1 MPNTILTADEIA
13 TIGAKLVGADL
24 GLSNLFSRDV
34 AADFGGGKGETIRV
48 RVPGAVPSRERAA
61 DDTTTP
67 LAVDTI
73 SEQSISVEL
82 STLAY
87 SNVAISVADAELNLV
102 DFAKQVLYPQT
113 RSVTRK
119 VETEAA
125 AALLATPATTLA
137 YTAATP
143 AKLFTQLRKTLRDR
157 GVDAES
163 KIVAVVGSSVY
174 ADILDAPVGSGFD
187 SNGTTVRGIEI
198 HESSRV
204 PADNVVAFVKEA
216 FSLVVR
222 APEPPAGAPYA
233 ASVRAEGDSPFALTH
248 IQAFDV
254 ATGSDRSIVEALVAV
269 APMPLAV
276 DRENG
281 VVELVPHGGAVR
293 VDTAA

>member
-13 TIGAKLVGADL
+13 EVGAKLVGTDL
-24 GLSNLFSRDV
+24 GISKLFSSDV
-34 AADFGGGKGETIRV
+34 AADFGGGTGETIRV
-48 RVPGAVPSRERAA
+48 RIPGAVPSRERAA
-61 DDTTTP
+61 NDTTTA

-73 SEQSISVEL
+73 TEQSVPVTL
-82 STLAY
+82 DTLAY
-87 SNVAISVADAELNLV
+87 SNVALSVADTELSLV
-102 DFAKQVLYPQT
+102 SFGKQVLEPQT
-113 RSVTRK
+113 RAITRK
-119 VETEAA
+119 VESEAA
-125 AALLATPATTLA
+125 AALLATPATALTYA
-137 YTAATP
+137 AATP
-143 AKLFTQLRKTLRDR
+143 AKLFTAIRKTLRDR
-157 GVDAES
+157 GVSAEA
-163 KIVAVVGSSVY
+163 KIVAIVGSSVY
-174 ADILDAPVGSGFD
+174 ADILDAAPGSGFD
-187 SNGTTVRGIEI
+187 ANGSTVRGIEI

-204 PADNVVAFVKEA
+204 PADEAIAFVREA

-269 APMPLAV
+269 VPMPLAV

-281 VVELVPHGGAVR
+281 TVELVPHGGAVR